1 MFTKLSA
8 LAGAGRLRWRVGC
21 LLGLATVWLGMG
33 AACED
38 EAIGRPCALTTDG
51 GTAPS
56 AAQGA
61 YTTQAT
67 DCPSHLCVKPAVQPG
82 VSTTLDTGPYC
93 TIRCNS
99 DTDCD
104 GQTRDPSNPLDTR
117 CRKGYAC
124 APVFGHADNPP
135 PAAQSLCCAKI
146 CLCRDFFVSSV
157 GPATPDACRPGSGVS
172 CP

>member
-21 LLGLATVWLGMG
+21 LLGLALVWLGMG

-38 EAIGRPCALTTDG
+38 KAVGRPCALMADAG
-51 GTAPS
+51 

-61 YTTQAT
+61 YNTNAT

-124 APVFGHADNPP
+124 APIFGGEDNA
-135 PAAQSLCCAKI
+135 AAQSLCCAKL

-157 GPATPDACRPGSGVS
+157 GPATPDACRPDSGVS